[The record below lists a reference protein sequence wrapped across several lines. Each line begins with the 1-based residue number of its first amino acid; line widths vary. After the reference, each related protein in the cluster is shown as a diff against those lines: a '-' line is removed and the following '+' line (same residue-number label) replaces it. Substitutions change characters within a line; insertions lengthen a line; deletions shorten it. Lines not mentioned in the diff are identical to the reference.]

1 MAKVRTILPSSRL
14 AVYIFIHIYGA
25 PYIYLFIKYV
35 CLGGTFALYSLICRY
50 VKVGLIPNQQA
61 EDREVSNFQLELP
74 SSREWMASRVKSKLE
89 SSQFAKFFLLLATML
104 GTSMVI
110 GDGVLTPCISGAF
123 NYLLFYPLYLEN
135 DQLSNVVT
143 RLLLV
148 IADLLETMQKD
159 E

>member
-1 MAKVRTILPSSRL
+1 
-14 AVYIFIHIYGA
+14 
-25 PYIYLFIKYV
+25 
-35 CLGGTFALYSLICRY
+35 LYSLICRDA
-50 VKVGLIPNQQA
+50 KVGLIPNQQA
-61 EDREVSNFQLELP
+61 AEDDQEVSNLQLELP
-74 SSREWMASRVKSKLE
+74 SSRHELIASRVKSKLE